1 MQFKNNKIFFSPSD
15 LIIFMESQF
24 ASHMERSRLED
35 PNYSSL
41 MDPEDAMLKNLQK
54 RGYEHEDAFLLSLI
68 GSSKKVNPKKCGTE
82 PNRLW
87 LMGLRLLLR
96 HISN

>member
-41 MDPEDAMLKNLQK
+41 MDPEDAYQNLQK
-54 RGYEHEDAFLLSLI
+54 RGKSMKMHFFYLS
-68 GSSKKVNPKKCGTE
+68 
-82 PNRLW
+82 
-87 LMGLRLLLR
+87 
-96 HISN
+96 